1 MWYVSANRDD
11 TVIDR
16 ANEFLIDRPNVK
28 QHLSF
33 GWGVHFCVGS
43 RLAEMQLRVLWEE
56 IMKRFRQIE
65 VVEPPVRVRSC
76 FVKGI
81 SRMNVRV
88 HPW

>member
-1 MWYVSANRDD
+1 MWYVSGNRDE

-16 ANEFLIDRPNVK
+16 ANEFLIDRKNAK

-43 RLAEMQLRVLWEE
+43 RLAEMQLRILWEE
-56 IMKRFRQIE
+56 VMTRYRNVE
-65 VVEPPVRVRSC
+65 VVGEPIRVKSS
-76 FVKGI
+76 FVKGFEKLP
-81 SRMNVRV
+81 VRV